1 MAAWSHD
8 GRRLAVV
15 SQNSNAAASVW
26 IVDPEA
32 TKPFRKL
39 VDLPHGP
46 RIRGVSWTPD
56 SSSLILGQHDTLSD
70 IMLLEQVQ

>member
-1 MAAWSHD
+1 MRPICSGAMYGSVPAM
-8 GRRLAVV
+8 V
-15 SQNSNAAASVW
+15 SGGAGACAG
-26 IVDPEA
+26 
-32 TKPFRKL
+32 KL

-70 IMLLEQVQ
+70 IVLLEQVQ

>member
-26 IVDPEA
+26 VVDPEA

-39 VDLPHGP
+39 VDLPPGP

-56 SSSLILGQHDTLSD
+56 SSSLIIGQHDTLSD
-70 IMLLEQVQ
+70 IVLLEQAQ